1 MSFACCDKLC
11 LWLCCVK
18 QSVIKG
24 NIKQSVIKGN
34 IKKKKTKQPK
44 KTIFITDLGNDL
56 RRQAYEVCDSGKRK
70 KLMFFL
76 YDRVKIQQ
84 IFCFHLKL
92 CCTNGG

>member
-11 LWLCCVK
+11 LWLCCV
-18 QSVIKG
+18 
-24 NIKQSVIKGN
+24 KQSVIKGN

-70 KLMFFL
+70 KLMFVL
-76 YDRVKIQQ
+76 YDSQDPTNFLFSFKVVLHKWRMRVTD
-84 IFCFHLKL
+84 L
-92 CCTNGG
+92 G